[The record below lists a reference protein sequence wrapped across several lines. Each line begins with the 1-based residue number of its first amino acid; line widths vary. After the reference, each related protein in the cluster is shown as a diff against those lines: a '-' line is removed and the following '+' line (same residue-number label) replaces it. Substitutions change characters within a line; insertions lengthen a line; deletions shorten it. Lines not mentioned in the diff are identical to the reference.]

1 MRIVGGRWRRR
12 NLASPPGLNTRPM
25 PDRVRKAV
33 FETIGS
39 RWETLGKL
47 PPVRVLD
54 VFAGCGAIGLEALS
68 RGARWCGFVER
79 DHRALTG
86 LRRNL
91 SDLLGDEV
99 ADLAQVLRTDAFRP
113 TGWAPTLPHTSIE
126 LIFVDPP
133 YRDSRD
139 STPSGRVSRLLASPA
154 VAAILADDSLVVLRH
169 EAKVQYDRCAYGCLG
184 ATDVR
189 RYGSM
194 SITYMERSEGAG
206 AS

>member
-12 NLASPPGLNTRPM
+12 NLASPVGLNTRPM

-39 RWETLGKL
+39 RWGTLGKL
-47 PPVRVLD
+47 PPVRALD

-68 RGARWCGFVER
+68 RGARWCGLVER
-79 DHRALTG
+79 DHRALAG
-86 LRRNL
+86 LRLNV
-91 SDLLGDEV
+91 STLLGDE
-99 ADLAQVLRTDAFRP
+99 AANLAQVLRVDAFRP
-113 TGWAPTLPHTSIE
+113 TSWAPTLHHTPIE

-139 STPSGRVSRLLASPA
+139 STPSGPVPRLLASLTAAA
-154 VAAILADDSLVVLRH
+154 VLADDALVVLRH
-169 EAKVQYDRCAYGCLG
+169 EAKAQYDRCAYGCLG

-194 SITYMERSEGAG
+194 SVTYMERSEGDG